1 MESEKCTKLG
11 RIKRRDEEGKLRWI
25 KMVRGEGYERI
36 WGEGYER
43 IWGEAKLNYKDK
55 RRNVTVMD

>member
-43 IWGEAKLNYKDK
+43 IWGEAKL
-55 RRNVTVMD
+55 

>member
-1 MESEKCTKLG
+1 
-11 RIKRRDEEGKLRWI
+11 
-25 KMVRGEGYERI
+25 MVRGEGYERIWGEGYERI